1 MKILLMILTLLF
13 ITETNAQNA
22 ALAID
27 QNNGDRYGWA
37 VDYETQTDA
46 DKRAL
51 TECQRNGGNC
61 NVVLRF
67 TGGCGVYVVEQG
79 NNSLYGWGT
88 GNTKSEA
95 ETRARKEATAI
106 GGKDLI
112 VRVWGCN
119 GNGNL
124 VKSEEG
130 QKMVKG
136 VFYFYYTEN
145 SDIEKV
151 AYVSDLMYQPGIAT
165 KSGTKWVMTN
175 NSESILMPIAKQFY
189 DYTDNAIYGWLGDLK
204 DEAIKRTGYN
214 WEGINEIKYNS
225 EALDMNLNDRRE
237 RIEKGRQGLIK
248 ELKDEGYAIN
258 YVNLH

>member
-1 MKILLMILTLLF
+1 MKALLMILTLLF
-13 ITETNAQNA
+13 TTEINAQNA

-37 VDYETQTDA
+37 VDYENQTDA

-51 TECQRNGGNC
+51 TECERNGGNC
-61 NVVLRF
+61 NIVLRF
-67 TGGCGVYVVEQG
+67 TGGCGVYVVERG
-79 NNSLYGWGT
+79 SSSLYGWGT
-88 GNTKSEA
+88 ANTKSEA
-95 ETRARKEATAI
+95 EVRARKEATVI

-119 GNGNL
+119 GDSEL

-130 QKMVKG
+130 QKMAKG

-165 KSGTKWVMTN
+165 KSGAKWEMTN
-175 NSESILMPIAKQFY
+175 KAESILMPVAKQFY
-189 DYTDNAIYGWLGDLK
+189 DYTDDAIYGWLGDLK
-204 DEAIKRTGYN
+204 EAAIKRTGYN

-225 EALDMNLNDRRE
+225 DALDMSLNDRRE
-237 RIEKGRQGLIK
+237 RIEKERQGLIK
-248 ELKDEGYAIN
+248 ELKDGGFKVKN
-258 YVNLH
+258 VNLH